1 MAVSLTE
8 RLRGLRGQVVDKTIN
23 GAGLQLELS
32 ARYGYGL
39 TVEREDHTY
48 VFHLPDAANDPVQAR
63 MIRQAALPQEDAL
76 LRLRRRAHKGSVI
89 LDACC
94 GCGARP
100 VFFAKSMEAKRVYAL
115 GTSAHSVALT
125 RKNVLLNDMED
136 IVRAYWLNVT
146 GEKLKGPFAS
156 MDKFV
161 KDQKVDL
168 VDVLS
173 LDANAGGAVSG
184 GGAEEL
190 ISRFGPAV
198 VFWGQDATAEQVKGL
213 TDMLAAQGYKQPER
227 WTSEILY
234 WVPHI

>member
-1 MAVSLTE
+1 MASSLIE
-8 RLRGLRGQVVDKTIN
+8 RLRDLRGQVVDKTIK
-23 GAGLQLELS
+23 GADLQLELS
-32 ARYGYGL
+32 ARFGYGL
-39 TVEREDHTY
+39 TVELDDHTY
-48 VFHLPDAANDPVQAR
+48 VFHLPDAASDPVQAR
-63 MIRQAALPQEDAL
+63 MIRQAALPDEDGL
-76 LRLRRRAHKGSVI
+76 LRLRRRAHRGSVI

-94 GCGARP
+94 GSGARP

-115 GTSAHSVALT
+115 GTSAHTVSLT

-156 MDKFV
+156 LDKFA

-173 LDANAGGAVSG
+173 LDTHAAGAVSG
-184 GGAEEL
+184 GGAEDL
-190 ISRFGPAV
+190 LSRFGPAV
-198 VFWGQDATAEQVKGL
+198 VFWGQDATKEQVNAL
-213 TDMLAAQGYKQPER
+213 TDTLAAQGYKQPER

-234 WVPHI
+234 WVPRI